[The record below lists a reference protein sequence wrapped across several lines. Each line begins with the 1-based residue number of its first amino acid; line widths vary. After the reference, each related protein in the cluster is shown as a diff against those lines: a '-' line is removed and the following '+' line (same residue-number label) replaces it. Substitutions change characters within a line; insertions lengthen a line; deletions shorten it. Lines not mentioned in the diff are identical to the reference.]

1 MIELFLCLAV
11 YFGRAYFDLYAR
23 YATEKK
29 SDCLRHD
36 IEHDQWNGN
45 GYALNL
51 KESLTLSFVCKPP
64 YYVPYYVLCRWI
76 ILAQH
81 ILM

>member
-11 YFGRAYFDLYAR
+11 YSGRAYSDLYAM
-23 YATEKK
+23 EKK
-29 SDCLRHD
+29 RCDCLRHD
-36 IEHDQWNGN
+36 IEYDQRNGN
-45 GYALNL
+45 EYGLNL
-51 KESLTLSFVCKPP
+51 KESLALSSVCKP
-64 YYVPYYVLCRWI
+64 YRITYRIMYRWI